1 MKKQL
6 DIESLAKLLGQA
18 AEAYD
23 HDGPE
28 YLAERILQWTR
39 ELRARCDDVELM
51 LTDYEE
57 WKRKAESERDTGEVE
72 AIV

>member
-1 MKKQL
+1 MKKHL

-39 ELRARCDDVELM
+39 ELRTMCDDVELM
-51 LTDYEE
+51 LTDYEA
-57 WKRKAESERDTGEVE
+57 WQRKAESERDTGEVE
-72 AIV
+72 ALR